1 MVTDG
6 EPTAH
11 LEPDGTAEFSYPPEP
26 ATLRKT
32 IFEVDRLAK
41 LGASLTVFRL
51 GDDPR
56 LEAFVDLLARRSGGR
71 VLAPDADG
79 LGAAVVGDYL
89 RTRRKL

>member
-11 LEPDGTAEFSYPPEP
+11 LEPDGTAEFDYPPRP

-32 IFEVDRLAK
+32 VAEVDRLAK
-41 LGASLTVFRL
+41 LDASVTVFRL

-56 LEAFVDLLARRSGGR
+56 LTAFVDLLARRSGGR
-71 VLAPDADG
+71 VVAPAADG

-89 RTRRKL
+89 RTRRRL